1 MARDGDEYTLLYELD
16 ANDHRVPLTRLPDPE
31 KISTSALTR
40 PLLQDFVLRPD
51 IFVGGPAEVTYYA
64 QLSTLHDLL
73 GVTMPRVALRGHALV
88 APKRITRMFE
98 RYEIDPAEVFAS
110 PEALL
115 TEREPQGVA
124 KIHALKSEGK
134 RELMKRIEQIG
145 ELSLPAEHSL
155 AGSIQRSI
163 GHLEFHFEK
172 LAERAIKGLV
182 RKDRERFA
190 AARELVATFYPDR
203 HVQDRVVGWFAYWC
217 VYGSHLFDRIIEE
230 IEPDSDHF
238 RIVEL

>member
-1 MARDGDEYTLLYELD
+1 
-16 ANDHRVPLTRLPDPE
+16 
-31 KISTSALTR
+31 
-40 PLLQDFVLRPD
+40 
-51 IFVGGPAEVTYYA
+51 
-64 QLSTLHDLL
+64 
-73 GVTMPRVALRGHALV
+73 MPRVALRGHLLV
-88 APKRITRMFE
+88 APKRITRTFE
-98 RYEIDPAEVFAS
+98 RFDIDPAEVFAS
-110 PEALL
+110 PETLL
-115 TEREPQGVA
+115 TDREPENVA
-124 KIHALKSEGK
+124 KIHKLKTEAKRDLLKS
-134 RELMKRIEQIG
+134 IEQIG
-145 ELSLPAEHSL
+145 ELALPADHSL

-217 VYGSHLFDRIIEE
+217 VYGASLLDRMVEE
-230 IEPDSDHF
+230 VEPDSDHF